1 MNTIQ
6 ISKILILVFTLFV
19 ICHLL
24 YQTYSYKETYQNLIA
39 YGLFPEKIEKPLLD
53 DVYKDP
59 KRNRYENPTLD
70 DLSNYNVTMAEPP
83 KRDNKRVNYYNYTNK
98 LK

>member
-39 YGLFPEKIEKPLLD
+39 YGLFPEKKIEKPLLD

-83 KRDNKRVNYYNYTNK
+83 KRDKKKSK
-98 LK
+98 LL